1 MDGTLD
7 RLTLRRSTV
16 GRCPSCGNAVLVE
29 EDFATVNGRAYHA
42 ACLPERVEE
51 RAYRQLY
58 DRSRGRVRL
67 RNGR

>member
-16 GRCPSCGNAVLVE
+16 GRCPSCGKPVLVE
-29 EDFATVNGRAYHA
+29 DDFATVNGRAYHA
-42 ACLPERVEE
+42 ACLPEKVEE

-58 DRSRGRVRL
+58 DRRHDRVRL
-67 RNGR
+67 R